1 MNVAGAGGFV
11 MASPVTLLPLV
22 TQGPAEEPSCELERN
37 RRMAL
42 HGYRKK
48 RGGGGGTCT
57 GGKRALIYKKCV
69 SSSDYWPV
77 QSVTRICYTLFMLGS
92 TG

>member
-42 HGYRKK
+42 HRYCKK
-48 RGGGGGTCT
+48 RGGGGELATE
-57 GGKRALIYKKCV
+57 GKEL
-69 SSSDYWPV
+69 
-77 QSVTRICYTLFMLGS
+77 
-92 TG
+92 